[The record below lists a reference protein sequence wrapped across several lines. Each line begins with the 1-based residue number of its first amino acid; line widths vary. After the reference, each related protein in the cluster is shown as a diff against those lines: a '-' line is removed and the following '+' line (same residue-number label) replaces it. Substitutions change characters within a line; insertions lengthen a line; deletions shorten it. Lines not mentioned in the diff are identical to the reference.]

1 MAHKKA
7 GGSVKN
13 GRDSA
18 GQRLGVKAG
27 DGQLVPAGSIIVRQ
41 RGMTFLAGPGTGLGP
56 RLHRVRDRG
65 RQGQVR
71 ARHQGQ
77 EAHPGRGGRYR
88 RDDRLGRPAHPEQPA
103 TTGGAMALHG
113 RRRRREPP
121 VKPDIHP
128 KYYEAKVH
136 CGSCGT
142 EWTVGSTRPELRV
155 DVCSNCH
162 PFFTGTQNII
172 DTAGQVERFQKR
184 LERQARS

>member
-13 GRDSA
+13 GRDSV

-41 RGMTFLAGPGTGLGP
+41 RGMTFLSGPGTGLG
-56 RLHRVRDRG
+56 RDYTVFATID

-71 ARHQGQ
+71 ARHQEQ
-77 EAHPGRGGRYR
+77 EAHPGRGGRDR
-88 RDDRLGRPAHPEQPA
+88 RGDRLGRPTPGHSRRPPA
-103 TTGGAMALHG
+103 GRWPCTDGVGG
-113 RRRRREPP
+113 EKP

-184 LERQARS
+184 LERQARA